1 MKNIKLDSLL
11 LVGGDKTLN
20 IFFQNY
26 FNRVIS
32 IDKVDKSEIITR
44 LEREKFPIIF
54 SIDNIESIREVKRLN
69 RDIIT
74 VLILS
79 SFISDIVMEA
89 IKLKVFDLL
98 ELPLDIRKLSET
110 LSSIDR
116 ELNSG
121 KTNFIEINGLYSF
134 DLDKEI
140 LYNEYFDEVKLTK
153 SELKLL
159 KLLLKSKG
167 KYLSQET
174 IEYNIWE
181 EEYLNYNCDGRLKT
195 LLNSLRKKLPPKSIL
210 NSYGVGYR
218 II

>member
-1 MKNIKLDSLL
+1 M
-11 LVGGDKTLN
+11 
-20 IFFQNY
+20 
-26 FNRVIS
+26 
-32 IDKVDKSEIITR
+32 DKSEVIDAFR
-44 LEREKFPIIF
+44 SDNSPIIF
-54 SIDNIESIREVKRLN
+54 S
-69 RDIIT
+69 
-74 VLILS
+74 
-79 SFISDIVMEA
+79 
-89 IKLKVFDLL
+89 L
-98 ELPLDIRKLSET
+98 ELPSDIDKLRET
-110 LSSIDR
+110 LNLIDSKKSR
-116 ELNSG
+116 L
-121 KTNFIEINGLYSF
+121 IEINGLYSF